1 MQDKETKKQDRFI
14 SPDLFKV
21 LDRERFIGLV
31 FSDELS
37 YRNPL
42 ASEDYVGYF
51 GKLNL
56 DDIKKLYENGLIDRK
71 DIIKLSGNKSL
82 TVQDE
87 SKYNEMLSFIID
99 TYDIDTLSEMIDNNE
114 INQKFIEIFNKDVLG
129 NLPQDMRKQYFDRM
143 YDKILENKENGDKLD
158 GFLFSSDTLSD
169 MYLEEEITENCIIE
183 FYKKKFVNKDVID
196 IMFSAQEIAEK
207 YREGRFDTE
216 VLNLVQNRKDL
227 IRKELEAGR
236 ISMKDVIALYS
247 EKFGIDIE
255 ELKYILENQSLEDEN
270 LAEYIPDTIDS
281 KKIEGLFSNFFIS
294 HDDLT

>member
-82 TVQDE
+82 KVQDE

-114 INQKFIEIFNKDVLG
+114 INQKFIETFNKDVLG

-143 YDKILENKENGDKLD
+143 YDKILENKENGDKLLIKLLSNGFEIDHRD

-169 MYLEEEITENCIIE
+169 MYLEEEITE
-183 FYKKKFVNKDVID
+183 
-196 IMFSAQEIAEK
+196 M
-207 YREGRFDTE
+207 
-216 VLNLVQNRKDL
+216 LL
-227 IRKELEAGR
+227 I
-236 ISMKDVIALYS
+236 
-247 EKFGIDIE
+247 
-255 ELKYILENQSLEDEN
+255 
-270 LAEYIPDTIDS
+270 
-281 KKIEGLFSNFFIS
+281 
-294 HDDLT
+294 